1 MIASTQR
8 RRMLHL
14 LAAGGVGTSLLGLP
28 GRGHAQG
35 TTWQPTQAV
44 NYLISVA
51 PGGSVDLYARGIK
64 NALESLALVNGQTVL
79 PDNKPGAAGLLALQ
93 VMQRN
98 AGNAHY
104 LATFHTGGIAGQVTG
119 MLKADV
125 RDYVPVAMLVEE
137 TTLVAVRDDSPLK
150 TARDLVDALKRNP
163 ASVKIAVAPLPGLN
177 THLAIAKPL
186 KVAGVDVSRLTVV
199 PFRSS
204 GDSMTALLGG
214 HVDVVSAT
222 GPTVV
227 PLVAAGKV
235 RPQHYVRDTRNQ
247 AWRPVISVREVRA
260 LDDELFKNREH
271 GNGQVDELATL
282 STLIGLS
289 ESTRETML
297 LGLHLAMKRTR
308 STSGLVHCFDD
319 ADKAPVTRVGEG
331 VEDGIGRRLSD
342 GDPLTRAARAQHIGL
357 GDPRLDSDF
366 RAAATRL
373 GGDVDAVSGVAMV
386 PLIGERG
393 VVAMMELGRADHP
406 FRMTDA
412 VVLREVM
419 KVVTS
424 RLDVIS

>member
-1 MIASTQR
+1 MIVSISTTPRASQPPPLWLVTNGDVTVGPINTG
-8 RRMLHL
+8 HL
-14 LAAGGVGTSLLGLP
+14 V
-28 GRGHAQG
+28 QG
-35 TTWQPTQAV
+35 
-44 NYLISVA
+44 
-51 PGGSVDLYARGIK
+51 
-64 NALESLALVNGQTVL
+64 
-79 PDNKPGAAGLLALQ
+79 
-93 VMQRN
+93 
-98 AGNAHY
+98 
-104 LATFHTGGIAGQVTG
+104 
-119 MLKADV
+119 
-125 RDYVPVAMLVEE
+125 
-137 TTLVAVRDDSPLK
+137 
-150 TARDLVDALKRNP
+150 
-163 ASVKIAVAPLPGLN
+163 
-177 THLAIAKPL
+177 
-186 KVAGVDVSRLTVV
+186 
-199 PFRSS
+199 
-204 GDSMTALLGG
+204 
-214 HVDVVSAT
+214 
-222 GPTVV
+222 
-227 PLVAAGKV
+227 VAAGKV

-260 LDDELFKNREH
+260 LDDQLFKNREH